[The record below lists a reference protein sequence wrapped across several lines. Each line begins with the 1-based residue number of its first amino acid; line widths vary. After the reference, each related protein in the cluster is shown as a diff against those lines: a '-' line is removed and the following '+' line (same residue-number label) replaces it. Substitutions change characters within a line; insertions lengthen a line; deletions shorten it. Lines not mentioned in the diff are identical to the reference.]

1 MTQTKLAGGHVVAFC
16 DFFFAE
22 APGNTSLSDTKI
34 PENRD
39 YFL

>member
-1 MTQTKLAGGHVVAFC
+1 MLLPFVI
-16 DFFFAE
+16 FFFAG